1 MNKLSIQ
8 KFALKLLQKLHIVA
22 PNLISSSHE
31 AKSLNSS
38 LVIPTILVDASPVV
52 DLHCEDWERAKPTT
66 GKYEN
71 CLLNTLAFQVVRVRS
86 LIVEALLR
94 YTVNLDDLD
103 SEVLNSIIETGWKT
117 SDVIEHIA
125 KEAVD
130 GQLSPSRLIQDLET
144 ADYLLNKFE
153 SILKTS
159 PSHLPS
165 CDEINA
171 LKQDLLIRKKTYET

>member
-1 MNKLSIQ
+1 M
-8 KFALKLLQKLHIVA
+8 
-22 PNLISSSHE
+22 
-31 AKSLNSS
+31 
-38 LVIPTILVDASPVV
+38 
-52 DLHCEDWERAKPTT
+52 
-66 GKYEN
+66 
-71 CLLNTLAFQVVRVRS
+71 
-86 LIVEALLR
+86 
-94 YTVNLDDLD
+94 
-103 SEVLNSIIETGWKT
+103 NSIIETGWKT